1 MITIPLVED
10 VPVISSGMN
19 VKELKRFILKVYLCL
34 FFQVM
39 CFLLSISLTKIF
51 NLREFYVSDIGRGIL
66 GISIFLSLIPI
77 FITCFC
83 EKYFTI
89 FPLNYLLFFLFT
101 FGTSYTIGTVSSFV
115 KEDTLL
121 LSVFITSIDS
131 FVMTLIGLMSNWG
144 FNISYFNQFL
154 TILFVSLIS
163 ISIFNIFL
171 MSSFLQLFTAC
182 LGSILFSAFIIYDTK
197 LITDKTYKVYKKED
211 FIIASINLYLDIV
224 NLFFYILQILSLSGG
239 SSN

>member
-131 FVMTLIGLMSNWG
+131 FV
-144 FNISYFNQFL
+144 
-154 TILFVSLIS
+154 
-163 ISIFNIFL
+163 
-171 MSSFLQLFTAC
+171 
-182 LGSILFSAFIIYDTK
+182 
-197 LITDKTYKVYKKED
+197 
-211 FIIASINLYLDIV
+211 
-224 NLFFYILQILSLSGG
+224 
-239 SSN
+239 